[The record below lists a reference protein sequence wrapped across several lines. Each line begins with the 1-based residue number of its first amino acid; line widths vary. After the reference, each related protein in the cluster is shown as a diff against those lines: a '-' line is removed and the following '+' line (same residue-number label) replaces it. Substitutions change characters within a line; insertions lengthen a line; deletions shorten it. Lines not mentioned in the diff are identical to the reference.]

1 MKVVL
6 LRVTLLGLVAAA
18 LVSFISG
25 CSHKPAY
32 HQQSTVTQTAK
43 DTGNGSCSWEMLVT
57 KQLIKIYLLLTE
69 EGLDDTE
76 KMHSRYIGRAYP
88 HPSPLPTVL
97 KQLCD
102 IQEEHINGQP
112 VYTLT
117 PKTGKRSAHIIY
129 THGGAYINALRSE
142 HWDMIRKLIEKTG
155 ATVTVPIYPL
165 APEHTYKDAY
175 AFLENVYRSVI
186 VVTPADHIIL
196 CGDSAG
202 GGLALG
208 QAMRYRDS
216 GLPLPGRI
224 ILFAPWLDVTMS
236 NPRVQQL
243 AKEDVMLAT
252 PGLVLAGRWWA
263 DGDDPHTTWVSPIFG
278 NLADLPPIDIFQGTA
293 DMLLADAQL
302 LKDKVTAAGGV
313 VRMFEYPG
321 AFHGFMAAT
330 FIPESKDVFARIA
343 ETISLCR

>member
-6 LRVTLLGLVAAA
+6 LRVTILGLVAAA
-18 LVSFISG
+18 FVSFISG
-25 CSHKPAY
+25 CAHNPACN
-32 HQQSTVTQTAK
+32 QQSIVTHAAK

-57 KQLIKIYLLLTE
+57 KQLVKLYLLLTD

-76 KMHSRYIGRAYP
+76 RMHSRYIERTYP
-88 HPSPLPTVL
+88 QHSPLRSVL
-97 KQLCD
+97 KKLCD
-102 IQEEHINGQP
+102 IQEQQINGHL

-129 THGGAYINALRSE
+129 THGGAYVNALRSE

-165 APEHTYKDAY
+165 APEHSYKEAY
-175 AFLENVYRSVI
+175 AFLEKVYRNI
-186 VVTPADHIIL
+186 ITVVPADHIIL

-208 QAMRYRDS
+208 QAMRYRDL
-216 GLPLPGRI
+216 GLLLPGRI

-236 NPRVQQL
+236 NPRAQEL

-252 PGLVLAGRWWA
+252 PGLILAGRWWA
-263 DGDDPHTTWVSPIFG
+263 GGDDPRTPRVSPIFG

-302 LKDKVTAAGGV
+302 LKDKIAAAGGA

-321 AFHGFMAAT
+321 AFHAFMAAT
-330 FIPESKDVFARIA
+330 FTPESKDVFARIA
-343 ETISLCR
+343 ETINSCK